1 MMIIQLCE
9 MKAAHG
15 GFVIIQKS
23 CLLMRILEF
32 LTTRWDIRIQF
43 FLYSILYSQK
53 LLPQLLIYVFISLRV
68 LIYFAIE
75 LCKTKTKLSNI
86 SNLSL

>member
-1 MMIIQLCE
+1 

-23 CLLMRILEF
+23 CLLLRILEF
-32 LTTRWDIRIQF
+32 LIKRWDIRIQF
-43 FLYSILYSQK
+43 FFYSILYSQK
-53 LLPQLLIYVFISLRV
+53 ILPQLLIYVFISLCV
-68 LIYFAIE
+68 LIYCAIE

>member
-32 LTTRWDIRIQF
+32 LITRWDIRIQF
-43 FLYSILYSQK
+43 FS
-53 LLPQLLIYVFISLRV
+53 SL
-68 LIYFAIE
+68 FAI
-75 LCKTKTKLSNI
+75 LRKFYHSF
-86 SNLSL
+86 